1 MNRPEI
7 IKSQHEAPNLI
18 PIDESLPYLEAQGI
32 INKKAKDFN
41 PKKEAD
47 DHGPTWTK

>member
-7 IKSQHEAPNLI
+7 IESQHEAPNLI

-32 INKKAKDFN
+32 INENAKDFN
-41 PKKEAD
+41 PEKK
-47 DHGPTWTK
+47 T